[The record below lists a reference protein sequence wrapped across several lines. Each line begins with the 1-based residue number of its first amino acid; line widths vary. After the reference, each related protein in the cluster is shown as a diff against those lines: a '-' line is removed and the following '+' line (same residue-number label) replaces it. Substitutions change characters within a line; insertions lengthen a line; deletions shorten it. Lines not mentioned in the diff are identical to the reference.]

1 MHTLMSP
8 SCNYVE
14 IKFVAS
20 SRNSM
25 LRRTLPKVQ
34 DLLQEGQTIQNQ
46 AFHCKFEFPYIEKRP
61 TIGAIVYSP

>member
-1 MHTLMSP
+1 
-8 SCNYVE
+8 
-14 IKFVAS
+14 
-20 SRNSM
+20 M